1 MRIRTLLITMLVS
14 AMTLVGVLFS
24 ALWLVHDRLDTLSD
38 VQTSSQSVLREAS
51 ELLVLTNE
59 YALRGSE
66 RVSDQWRIRQQRL
79 LGLLHPTKGADP
91 ATIAELSDQVDS
103 LGSFFDRL
111 VDAKAGGDTPFQRLR
126 AGMLIDQLLLRTQ
139 ALFDQADRW
148 STSARATERQLAD
161 WFHRMV
167 VTLPVIVI
175 VLLAVLSWL
184 ISRRV
189 LRPLSRLNEAV
200 LAVAQGDL
208 SVRTATTLSDE
219 IGEVSQTF
227 DALALDMVSQL
238 RQEVAVRRQAEAE
251 MKVQS
256 ARLQAILD
264 AEPEC
269 VLLLGPNFEL
279 LDINKTGLAWI
290 EVASV
295 EEAKKV
301 GLRTLIDPAY
311 RKDVLA
317 LFRNAA
323 LGKVASIEFRLC
335 GVRGGERWVQSYVAP
350 LTDAQGRSEI
360 LSVSRDIT
368 VNKQLTMELERQA
381 HIDFLTQLNNRGRFM
396 QLAEAE
402 LSRANRYGAHV
413 SVLMLDV
420 DHFKKVN
427 DTHGHKVGDQA
438 LVKLGEVCQK
448 TLRSFDII
456 GRMGGEEFAV
466 LLPQT
471 DQQEAVEVAERLRIA
486 IGDTPVSLAQG
497 LPLHFSVS
505 IGVSTRL
512 SPEDNLDMLLS
523 RADDALYAAKTAGR
537 DRVAVTDASENL
549 AQPDMKVV
557 R

>member
-24 ALWLVHDRLDTLSD
+24 VLWLVHDRLDTLIE

-59 YALRGSE
+59 YALRGSD
-66 RVSDQWRIRQQRL
+66 RVSEQWRRRQQRL
-79 LGLLHPTKGADP
+79 VGLLHSVNDGDP
-91 ATIAELSDQVDS
+91 GTIAELTDQVDS
-103 LGSFFDRL
+103 LGLFFDRL
-111 VDAKAGGDTPFQRLR
+111 VDAKTGGDSPLQRLR
-126 AGMLIDQLLLRTQ
+126 VGMLIDQLLLRTQ
-139 ALFDQADRW
+139 TLFDQADRW
-148 STSARATERQLAD
+148 STSARASERHLTE

-167 VTLPVIVI
+167 ITLPVMMVA
-175 VLLAVLSWL
+175 LLAVLSGL

-200 LAVAQGDL
+200 LAVAKGDL
-208 SVRTATTLSDE
+208 SVRTATTRKDE

-238 RQEVAVRRQAEAE
+238 RQEVAVRRQTESE

-269 VLLLGPNFEL
+269 VVLLGSDFEL
-279 LDINKTGLAWI
+279 LDINKAGLDWI

-301 GLRTLIDPAY
+301 GLQALIDPAY
-311 RKDVLA
+311 REVVLTVVRSA
-317 LFRNAA
+317 V
-323 LGKVASIEFRLC
+323 LGKTASVEFRLC
-335 GVRGGERWVQSYVAP
+335 GVKGGERWVQSYVAP
-350 LTDAQGRSEI
+350 LTDAQGRIEI
-360 LSVSRDIT
+360 LSVSRDIS

-381 HIDFLTQLNNRGRFM
+381 HIDYLTQLYNRGHFM
-396 QLAEAE
+396 QLAECE
-402 LSRANRYGAHV
+402 LSRADRYGAQV

-438 LVKLGEVCQK
+438 LVKLGEVCKK

-466 LLPQT
+466 FLPQT
-471 DQQEAVEVAERLRIA
+471 DQQEAMDVAQRLRIA
-486 IGDTPVSLAQG
+486 ICNTPVPLAHG

-505 IGVSTRL
+505 IGVSTRQ

-523 RADDALYAAKTAGR
+523 RADSALYAAKSAGR
-537 DRVAVTDASENL
+537 NRVAVAGATEN
-549 AQPDMKVV
+549 PPRPIMKVV